1 MQMFTTVKLPRYFGG
16 VLAVIIGIILFEPK
30 LALWGHDPRTITQ
43 ISTAHKIIALTIDDG
58 PHYKTT
64 PEILAVL
71 KEKNVHATFFV
82 LGANVDERPDILAQ
96 EAAEGHEIAIHGYH
110 HNSLV
115 GISQL
120 RIKEELSKTEEAIR
134 KVLPLRPV
142 LFRPPGGEYNDTVL
156 TIAKEKGYSIVLWNI
171 DPKDWTRP
179 PVQAVRDN
187 VLKAIAPGSIILL
200 HDGQYP
206 LPTPKALALIIDQLR
221 EQGYDFVTVSEL
233 LQLQNIRPTL
243 FRHD

>member
-1 MQMFTTVKLPRYFGG
+1 MRIFTTVTLPRYFLG
-16 VLAVIIGIILFEPK
+16 VLAVVIGILMFDPH

-43 ISTAHKIIALTIDDG
+43 VSTSHKIVALTIDDG

-96 EAAEGHEIAIHGYH
+96 EAADGHEIAIHGYH
-110 HNSLV
+110 HNSLAR
-115 GISQL
+115 ISQAHI
-120 RIKEELSKTEEAIR
+120 REELEQTEKAIR
-134 KVLPLRPV
+134 KAVSLRPV

-156 TIAKEKGYSIVLWNI
+156 STAREKGYSIILWNI

-179 PVQAVRDN
+179 PVQTVIN
-187 VLKAIAPGSIILL
+187 TVLKAIVPGSIILL

-206 LPTPKALALIIDQLR
+206 LPTPKVLAILIDRLR
-221 EQGYDFVTVSEL
+221 EQGYEFVTVSEL
-233 LQLQNIRPTL
+233 LQLQNVRPTL
-243 FRHD
+243 FRRY